1 MSGWGISA
9 GSSLVNEWVC
19 DLKMLVREVFLAS
32 QGSRSGREGMPRPPF
47 ASFLF
52 FSDTSQVTLLGSFF
66 LLFPVVSEESCIFK
80 YSFSKLS
87 VLKELAADSFRLK
100 PRVMGKE
107 RDEEGNRLE
116 SQVGVAL

>member
-1 MSGWGISA
+1 
-9 GSSLVNEWVC
+9 
-19 DLKMLVREVFLAS
+19 
-32 QGSRSGREGMPRPPF
+32 MPRPPF

-52 FSDTSQVTLLGSFF
+52 FSDTSQVTLLGSFI

-116 SQVGVAL
+116 SQVGVALWSALVQFLGMGAVYGWLEKTQGF